1 MWIVA
6 LLLAGFT
13 AAPVLRFRG
22 IWEVT
27 QAWVSEPPQR
37 LLRQRLQFGF
47 VAGARRV

>member
-13 AAPVLRFRG
+13 AAPVLRLRG

-37 LLRQRLQFGF
+37 LQFGF